1 MHHISSAWRSKLLR
15 TWIIALAVLFSPIA
29 AISQTGPIP
38 LPPPSLKPPVSDE
51 PARWTQEDATPEQKF
66 ATARK
71 EALAANQM
79 ALDEC
84 KTMIGDDKAKCEAQA
99 RLDLVLDMARIR
111 EKFGIKQP

>member
-1 MHHISSAWRSKLLR
+1 MGLAFLL
-15 TWIIALAVLFSPIA
+15 SPIA

-38 LPPPSLKPPVSDE
+38 LPPPSLKPPVSED
-51 PARWTQEDATPEQKF
+51 PARWTQEDATPEQKY

-84 KTMIGDDKAKCEAQA
+84 KSMSGQDKTKCEAQA
-99 RLDLVLDMARIR
+99 KLDLVLDLARIK

>member
-1 MHHISSAWRSKLLR
+1 MHGFSSAWRSKPLHAWF
-15 TWIIALAVLFSPIA
+15 TALAILFSPIA
-29 AISQTGPIP
+29 AFSQNGPIP

-51 PARWTQEDATPEQKF
+51 PARWTQEDTTPEQQY

-84 KTMIGDDKAKCEAQA
+84 QTKSGDDKIKCEAQA
-99 RLDLVLDMARIR
+99 KLDLVLDLARIR
-111 EKFGIKQP
+111 EKFGIKSP